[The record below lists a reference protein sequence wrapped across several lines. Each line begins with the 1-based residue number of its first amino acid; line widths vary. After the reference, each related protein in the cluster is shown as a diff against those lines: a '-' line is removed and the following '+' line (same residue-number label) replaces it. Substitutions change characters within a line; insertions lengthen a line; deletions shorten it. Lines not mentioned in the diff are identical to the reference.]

1 MSFADIV
8 TLTLVIML
16 LAALPSS
23 SVVLV
28 VARSVSA
35 GRRHGVAVMLG
46 IILADLIFM
55 ALAIAGMSVLAHS
68 VGGLFGVI
76 RVLCG
81 LYLIWFGLSLFRISG
96 RSAAET
102 FTAGSRSLAA
112 SFASGFLLTLG
123 DIKAIAFY
131 ASLLPVFIDLTTLK
145 AIDMLV
151 LAMITIIGVG
161 SIKLAYVIAAGRIAI
176 RANSTALKNTLQRS
190 AGVAMIGTGSWLIL
204 KP

>member
-28 VARSVSA
+28 VARSTSA
-35 GRRHGVAVMLG
+35 GRRHGVAVTLG
-46 IILADLIFM
+46 IVLADLIFM

-76 RVLCG
+76 RALCG
-81 LYLIWFGLSLFRISG
+81 LYLIWFGLSLFRMPG
-96 RSAAET
+96 RPE
-102 FTAGSRSLAA
+102 AGAFPARNRSLAA
-112 SFASGFLLTLG
+112 SFLSGFLLTLG

-131 ASLLPVFIDLTTLK
+131 ASLLPVFIDLTSLAT
-145 AIDMLV
+145 IDILA

-161 SIKLAYVIAAGRIAI
+161 SIKLVYVVAASRIAI
-176 RANSTALKNTLQRS
+176 RANGTALQSIMQRG
-190 AGVAMIGTGSWLIL
+190 AGVAMVGTGSWLIL

>member
-1 MSFADIV
+1 MLFADIV
-8 TLTLVIML
+8 ILTLVIML

-35 GRRHGVAVMLG
+35 GRRHGVAVTLG
-46 IILADLIFM
+46 IVLADLIFM

-81 LYLIWFGLSLFRISG
+81 LYLIWFGLSLFRMPG
-96 RSAAET
+96 RPEAT
-102 FTAGSRSLAA
+102 FPARNRSLAA
-112 SFASGFLLTLG
+112 SFLSGFLLTLG

-131 ASLLPVFIDLTTLK
+131 ASLLPVFIDLTSLT
-145 AIDMLV
+145 ATDMLV

-161 SIKLAYVIAAGRIAI
+161 SIKLVYVVAASRTAI
-176 RANSTALKNTLQRS
+176 RANNTAQQSTLQRG
-190 AGVAMIGTGSWLIL
+190 AGVAMVGAGSWLIL